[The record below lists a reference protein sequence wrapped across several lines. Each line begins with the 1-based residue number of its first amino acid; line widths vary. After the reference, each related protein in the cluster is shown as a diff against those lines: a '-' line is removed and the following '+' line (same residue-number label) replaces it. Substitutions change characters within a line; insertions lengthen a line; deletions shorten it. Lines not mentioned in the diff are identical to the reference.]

1 MTPEDRLRAL
11 KNSDRWTVN
20 ALEPRKNPFGE
31 SKPAG
36 RRQSLRMIIAE
47 VAVVAAVAGI
57 VFGAIALTNSAPKE
71 VATTPTPTPS
81 AGVPIV
87 SGTITKSTG
96 EPWDSGVP
104 IELAVWPAV
113 ETDVVTLEVV
123 ASGVTGENGS
133 FAFSVADVASLEEF
147 AKFGDIVDFR
157 VRGFLGKEVAMSGFS
172 RVLQEVDGVLG
183 LTDGTSDTASPDVWK
198 EQLRTG
204 LTGLRV
210 TSVYNESV
218 PDGAVEHTTPYIVL
232 TTKGVQLV
240 YPDGEVI
247 GKYFYFEEDGDLV
260 KGALGQAF
268 GAEPEVS
275 SFDAK
280 SHVPGGQ
287 LFAWEGVDLYVYE
300 GEINYDIDRPRF
312 RLEVTVPS
320 IDGTAIETP
329 EGITVGSPVTAVQA
343 AADNTTTMD
352 TSIGWEEDGIQY
364 HLDEQ
369 LVPGSESTD
378 TEGDPVAWST
388 LIVVPDGETTVNKIT
403 VPHTSFSS

>member
-87 SGTITKSTG
+87 SGTIAKSTG

-275 SFDAK
+275 SFDATA
-280 SHVPGGQ
+280 HVPGGQ
-287 LFAWEGVDLYVYE
+287 LFTWEGVDLYVYE

-329 EGITVGSPVTAVQA
+329 EGIAVGSPVTAVQG

-352 TSIGWEEDGIQY
+352 TAIGWEVDGIQY

-378 TEGDPVAWST
+378 SEGDPVAWST

-403 VPHTSFSS
+403 VPHTSFRP

>member
-113 ETDVVTLEVV
+113 ETDVVTLKVV

-133 FAFSVADVASLEEF
+133 FAFSIADVTSLQEF

-172 RVLQEVDGVLG
+172 RVLQEVDGVVG

-198 EQLRTG
+198 EQVRTG
-204 LTGLRV
+204 LTGLKV
-210 TSVYNESV
+210 TSLYNESL

-232 TTKGVQLV
+232 TTNGVQLV

-275 SFDAK
+275 SFDAT
-280 SHVPGGQ
+280 SHVPGGD
-287 LFAWEGVDLYVYE
+287 LFTWEGVDLYVYE
-300 GEINYDIDRPRF
+300 GEINYDIGRPRF
-312 RLEVTVPS
+312 RLEVTVSS

-352 TSIGWEEDGIQY
+352 TAIGWEVDGIQY

-369 LVPGSESTD
+369 LVPGAESTD
-378 TEGDPVAWST
+378 SEGDPVAWST
-388 LIVVPDGETTVNKIT
+388 LIVVPDGGTTVNKIT
-403 VPHTSFSS
+403 VPHTSFKP

>member
-57 VFGAIALTNSAPKE
+57 VFGAIALTNSVPQE
-71 VATTPTPTPS
+71 VATTPSPTPS

-113 ETDVVTLEVV
+113 ETEVVTLEVV

-133 FAFSVADVASLEEF
+133 FAFTVADVASLQEF

-172 RVLQEVDGVLG
+172 RVLQEVDGVVG

-198 EQLRTG
+198 EQVRTG
-204 LTGLRV
+204 LTGLKV
-210 TSVYNESV
+210 TSLYNESL

-232 TTKGVQLV
+232 TTNGVQLV

-275 SFDAK
+275 SFDAT
-280 SHVPGGQ
+280 SHVPGGD
-287 LFAWEGVDLYVYE
+287 LFTWEGVDLYVYE
-300 GEINYDIDRPRF
+300 GEINYDIGRPRF
-312 RLEVTVPS
+312 RLEVTVSS

-343 AADNTTTMD
+343 AADNMTTMD

>member
-71 VATTPTPTPS
+71 VATTPTPTAS
-81 AGVPIV
+81 AGVPLI

-113 ETDVVTLEVV
+113 ETEVVTLEVV

-133 FAFSVADVASLEEF
+133 FAFSVADVASLQEF

-172 RVLQEVDGVLG
+172 RVLQEVYGVVG
-183 LTDGTSDTASPDVWK
+183 LTDVTSDTASPDVWK
-198 EQLRTG
+198 EQVRTG
-204 LTGLRV
+204 LTGLKV
-210 TSVYNESV
+210 TSLYNESL
-218 PDGAVEHTTPYIVL
+218 PDGAVEHTTKL
-232 TTKGVQLV
+232 MEKQWGH
-240 YPDGEVI
+240 GM
-247 GKYFYFEEDGDLV
+247 
-260 KGALGQAF
+260 
-268 GAEPEVS
+268 
-275 SFDAK
+275 
-280 SHVPGGQ
+280 SHV
-287 LFAWEGVDLYVYE
+287 
-300 GEINYDIDRPRF
+300 
-312 RLEVTVPS
+312 S
-320 IDGTAIETP
+320 
-329 EGITVGSPVTAVQA
+329 
-343 AADNTTTMD
+343 
-352 TSIGWEEDGIQY
+352 
-364 HLDEQ
+364 
-369 LVPGSESTD
+369 
-378 TEGDPVAWST
+378 
-388 LIVVPDGETTVNKIT
+388 
-403 VPHTSFSS
+403 